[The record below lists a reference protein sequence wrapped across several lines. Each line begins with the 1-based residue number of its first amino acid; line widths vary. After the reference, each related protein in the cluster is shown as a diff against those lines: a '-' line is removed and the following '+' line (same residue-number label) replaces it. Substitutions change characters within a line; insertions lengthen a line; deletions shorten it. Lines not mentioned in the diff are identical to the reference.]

1 MPAVAMHPQL
11 DQELLA
17 YVQQGLPK
25 LKSLF
30 DEGSRVGQHSGRVG
44 QLYFDLSKQ
53 RIDQRV
59 WHSLQRIGQQRGL
72 DAAIAELFS
81 GAAVNRTEQRA
92 ALHWLLRSQSD
103 APNLQRIGTEMRL
116 AHSQMRAID
125 SAIHEQRAA
134 DVGLV
139 QPSAIVNIGIGGSDL
154 GPRLA
159 FHALQHIRKVPHS
172 THFIAN
178 VDAHSMHQLLQR
190 LDPKTTIFILASKS
204 FNTQETLLN
213 AKLARQWLLHNGV
226 AESTL
231 SQHFLA
237 VSSNVKAAQD
247 FGIAA
252 EHVLPMSDTVGG
264 RYSLWS
270 SVGLVTCLAIGW
282 AQFAEMLAGAALI
295 DQHFRDTPTTEN
307 WVVRLAMLGYF
318 NADYLAH
325 ATHAVIPYD
334 DRLSLLPEYLQQ
346 LEMESNGKSTTL
358 SGAITDRSTPVMW
371 GGAGTNVQHAFF
383 QAIHQGAQVVPI
395 DFIGVVKPD
404 HPHAEQHQVLLANLL
419 AQSAA
424 LLTGKSLTEVK
435 AALPDLSDA
444 MAQHRVFS
452 GNRPSTTILLDQLNA
467 TSFGQLLATYE
478 HKVYAQS
485 VLWQINAYDQ
495 WGVELGKVLANTL
508 LPAVNHADHSVQ
520 TDASTQSLLRE
531 LHRQR

>member
-1 MPAVAMHPQL
+1 MTMVAAGNQL
-11 DQELLA
+11 DPDLLA
-17 YVQQGLPK
+17 YVQQRLPK
-25 LKSLF
+25 LKALF
-30 DEGSRVGQHSGRVG
+30 DDSDRVASHSGRVG

-53 RIDQRV
+53 RIDQRA
-59 WHSLQRIGQQRGL
+59 WSALQNIGEQRGL
-72 DAAIAELFS
+72 ATAIAQLFQ
-81 GAAVNRTEQRA
+81 GVAVNRTEQRA
-92 ALHWLLRSQSD
+92 ALHWLLRAPASD
-103 APNLQRIGTEMRL
+103 VPAALQNTAADMQR

-125 SAIHEQRAA
+125 QAIHTARAA

-139 QPSAIVNIGIGGSDL
+139 QPNAIVNIGIGGSDL

-159 FHALQHIRKVPHS
+159 FHALQHTRKVRHS
-172 THFIAN
+172 THFVAN

-190 LDPKTTIFILASKS
+190 LDAKSTLFIVASKS

-213 AKLARQWLLHNGV
+213 AKLARQWLLQNGV
-226 AESTL
+226 AETAL

-237 VSSNVKAAQD
+237 VSSNVKAAEE
-247 FGIAA
+247 FGIRAD
-252 EHVLPMSDTVGG
+252 HVLPMSDTVGG

-282 AQFAEMLAGAALI
+282 DQFAQMLAGAALM
-295 DQHFRDTPTTEN
+295 DRHFRDDHN
-307 WVVRLAMLGYF
+307 WIIRLAMLGYF
-318 NADYLAH
+318 NADYLSH

-358 SGAITDRSTPVMW
+358 EGTTTDRSTPVMW

-395 DFIGVVKPD
+395 DFVGVVKPD
-404 HPHAEQHQVLLANLL
+404 HPHAAQHQVLLANLL

-424 LLTGKSLTEVK
+424 LLSGKSLAEVK
-435 AALPDLSDA
+435 AALPELTDA

-452 GNRPSTTILLDQLNA
+452 GNRPSTTILLDSLNPY
-467 TSFGQLLATYE
+467 SFGQLLATYE
-478 HKVYAQS
+478 NKVYAQS
-485 VLWQINAYDQ
+485 VLWQINAFDQ

-508 LPAVNHADHSVQ
+508 LPAVTDTKHVVA
-520 TDASTQSLLRE
+520 TDASTRQLLAE